1 MGLGFYIRDFLFRKL
16 LRNNADTPWAV
27 HHTAT
32 VYSPAKIYRGRG
44 VFPGDSPGVYINAC
58 NGVTIGDF
66 TNIGP
71 NVGLLSANHDLV
83 DNSRHLPAPPI
94 VIGRY
99 CWLGMNATVL
109 PGIVLGDFTIVGAG
123 AVVTRSFPDGYCVV
137 AGNPAAIIRTL
148 DKSECEQFAA
158 GR

>member
-1 MGLGFYIRDFLFRKL
+1 
-16 LRNNADTPWAV
+16 
-27 HHTAT
+27 
-32 VYSPAKIYRGRG
+32 
-44 VFPGDSPGVYINAC
+44 
-58 NGVTIGDF
+58 
-66 TNIGP
+66 
-71 NVGLLSANHDLV
+71 
-83 DNSRHLPAPPI
+83 
-94 VIGRY
+94 
-99 CWLGMNATVL
+99 MNATVL